1 MTDENEDGPP
11 RTVVVSHLLPIHLSR
26 DATGQW
32 SARWDEDIST
42 QGVAISRY
50 LALGVRQL
58 NGPVLFVGSP
68 SIYVP
73 PSERPAVEAAIAA
86 AGIDCALV
94 HLSQRVASRFYQG
107 FCKATLWPTLHNVL
121 DVYNNE
127 KMGAIIDRENTA
139 IDRENISTS
148 PSSVSPEGRRA
159 SAASADDAT
168 ATEGEPSPPAQPW
181 QQTQSWNPIEGQ
193 EETWADYCEV
203 NREFAR
209 VVVENYSDGDVI
221 WVQHYHLLL
230 TPSYLA
236 RKLRNANIG
245 TRRARIKAH
254 AHAHEYAYTH
264 TRRSKRVAVRSRCS
278 YRRHCPREWALF
290 PLSTRAAAH
299 KLHAS
304 FSGCCPPFLN
314 GQPIRSCSPHFLL
327 HQNPFWQ
334 ASSCTSPSLRPRSS
348 AA

>member
-127 KMGAIIDRENTA
+127 KMGAIIDRENTS

-209 VVVENYSDGDVI
+209 VVVENYGDGDVI

-254 AHAHEYAYTH
+254 ARKTNMHTH
-264 TRRSKRVAVRSRCS
+264 TYPAVKARGG
-278 YRRHCPREWALF
+278 
-290 PLSTRAAAH
+290 PLSLLLSTALPSRVGSLPTFHTSRRTQTARE
-299 KLHAS
+299 LLWLLSS
-304 FSGCCPPFLN
+304 FPQWTTNS
-314 GQPIRSCSPHFLL
+314 FLL
-327 HQNPFWQ
+327 TPFSSPPNPFWQ

-348 AA
+348 AV